1 MDIHIYIGAYTYNV
15 HTDICILTY
24 MHIDFLDHFYS

>member
-15 HTDICILTY
+15 HTDILMY
-24 MHIDFLDHFYS
+24 MHRDFLDHLFS